1 MKTSLDVTL
10 FVALLALLGGATGVA
25 LSRTLGSPFICG
37 AIGVSAGLVV
47 GRAYAVR
54 NARGRPPS

>member
-25 LSRTLGSPFICG
+25 LSRTFGAPLICG
-37 AIGVSAGLVV
+37 AIGVTAGLVV
-47 GRAYAVR
+47 GRAYAAR
-54 NARGRPPS
+54 NARRRPPT